1 MRKILIIGG
10 VGFIGSVLVCYIINE
25 MSDVVV
31 VVDKLIYVGNLMS
44 LVLVV

>member
-10 VGFIGSVLVCYIINE
+10 VGFIGLVLVCYIINE

-31 VVDKLIYVGNLMS
+31 VVDKLIYVGNLML